1 MSSALA
7 RPKVSLRI
15 RLAAA
20 NIEIMPAMVVQ
31 DGRVMWCHGRRV
43 ICFGDLANLATLAVY
58 PRGADTACLSPSDY
72 ERISE
77 DRE

>member
-7 RPKVSLRI
+7 RPKISLRI

-31 DGRVMWCHGRRV
+31 DGRVMCAGRLLDG
-43 ICFGDLANLATLAVY
+43 IEHNGFP
-58 PRGADTACLSPSDY
+58 PRSSP
-72 ERISE
+72 
-77 DRE
+77 